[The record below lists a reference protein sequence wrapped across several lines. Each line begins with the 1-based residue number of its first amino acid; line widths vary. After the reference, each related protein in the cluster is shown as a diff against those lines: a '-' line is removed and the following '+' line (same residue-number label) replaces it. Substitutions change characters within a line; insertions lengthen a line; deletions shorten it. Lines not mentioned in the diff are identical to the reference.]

1 MRVLTFNLNG
11 IRAAWRKGAEEWLQ
25 SAGAD
30 IVCMQEVRA
39 SAEDLSEGMRRPAG
53 LRGEFNLPLRRGY
66 SGVGLLAKKQ
76 PRRVVRRFAP
86 PKKESVWD
94 EEGRFLR
101 MDFEKFSAV
110 SLYLPSGSSGDARQ
124 AVKETAMAELMPWL
138 AARRKEA
145 DKTGREFLV
154 CGDFNIA
161 HTEKDIR
168 NWRGNRKNSGFL
180 PHEREWLSRLFSEA
194 GWTDVF
200 AASTARTGNTL
211 GGQTA
216 AARAK
221 TMSAGGLTIKSPPP
235 TSPAAPLAPTFT
247 KDNGFPTTRPCK
259 LTIAFGFDS
268 AHPPYSHS
276 RESGNLP
283 KL

>member
-11 IRAAWRKGAEEWLQ
+11 IRAAWRKGAGEWLQ

-86 PKKESVWD
+86 SKKESVWD

-145 DKTGREFLV
+145 EKTGREFLV

-180 PHEREWLSRLFSEA
+180 PHEREWLSRLFSET

-200 AASTARTGNTL
+200 RRLNDEDGQYTWWSNRGRARENNVGWRIDYQIATPNLARRATRADIYK
-211 GGQTA
+211 GQWF
-216 AARAK
+216 
-221 TMSAGGLTIKSPPP
+221 SDH
-235 TSPAAPLAPTFT
+235 APLQIDYRF
-247 KDNGFPTTRPCK
+247 R
-259 LTIAFGFDS
+259 L
-268 AHPPYSHS
+268 
-276 RESGNLP
+276 
-283 KL
+283 